1 MRHENRPSYRGSCVM
16 IRYWNGLLCALGVL
30 AANLGV
36 CPAWAEPYPSKPVRI
51 VIPYPLSGPPDI
63 RGTQR
68 MSRTY
73 RMIASNAPPPISD
86 LLARIVAQAIQPDAT
101 HPVVLE
107 RHPGAITTRGAM
119 TVLRAPADGH
129 TLLLASNATIVIN
142 PHFFHGVE
150 YEPARDFDLI
160 APLATMPF
168 VLLVHS
174 TLPVDNP
181 QELINWLKPRPGEVN
196 FGSSGD
202 GSTGHL
208 AGELFRRMIPANVVH
223 VSYNGGVAALN
234 GLAAKQVAWM
244 FAALPL
250 ALPYLAND
258 RLRPIAVST
267 RERLAELPTLPTLAE
282 SGLPDYEIEGWYGM
296 FARVHTPR
304 TAAAWL
310 RSRIGAMISDSAT
323 SSVLRSHGLQPA
335 TMSLERFA
343 TRIHTESDR
352 WGPVL
357 RASRLRAND
366 EGRRQKDEGWP
377 EMRSGNYRSALCFP
391 TSASCRS
398 SGGFT
403 F

>member
-1 MRHENRPSYRGSCVM
+1 MEGRTGREFSCGGSRVSSLVSRSSH
-16 IRYWNGLLCALGVL
+16 RYFILGALGAWAVHLGLCL
-30 AANLGV
+30 AQ
-36 CPAWAEPYPSKPVRI
+36 AEPYPTKPVKI
-51 VIPYPLSGPPDI
+51 VIPYPISGPPDI
-63 RGTQR
+63 RGMQR

-86 LLARIVAQAIQPDAT
+86 TLARIVAHAIQPDT
-101 HPVVLE
+101 TRPVVLE

-129 TLLLASNATIVIN
+129 TLLLGSNATIVIN
-142 PHFFHGVE
+142 PHYFHDVP
-150 YEPARDFDLI
+150 YAPARDFELI
-160 APLATMPF
+160 APLVTMPF

-174 TLPVDNP
+174 TLPADTP
-181 QELINWLKPRPGEVN
+181 QELISWLKPRPGEIN

-208 AGELFRRMIPANVVH
+208 AGELFRRMIPVSVVH

-258 RLRPIAVST
+258 RFRPIAVST
-267 RERLAELPTLPTLAE
+267 ARRIEELPTLPTLAE
-282 SGLPDYEIEGWYGM
+282 SGLPAYEIEGWFGM

-310 RSRIGAMISDSAT
+310 RSRIGAMISDAAT
-323 SSVLRSHGLQPA
+323 RSVLRSHGLLPA
-335 TMSLERFA
+335 TMSLEQFA
-343 TRIHTESDR
+343 TRIHTESDK

-357 RASRLRAND
+357 RASRLPLRD
-366 EGRRQKDEGWP
+366 EGRRQKDEG
-377 EMRSGNYRSALCFP
+377 
-391 TSASCRS
+391 
-398 SGGFT
+398 
-403 F
+403 